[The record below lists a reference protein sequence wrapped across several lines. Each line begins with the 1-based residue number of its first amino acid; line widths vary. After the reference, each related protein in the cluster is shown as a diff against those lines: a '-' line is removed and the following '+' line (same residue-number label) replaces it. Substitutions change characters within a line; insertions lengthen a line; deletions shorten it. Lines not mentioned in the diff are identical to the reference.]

1 VRVLAGA
8 WWGLFGVGL
17 LAAACGRSDTT
28 VVTPPSEAPRAPAP
42 ASSAAASPAAA
53 SPAAASPAAASPAA
67 ASPTSGATA
76 AAGSGPATAT
86 APGAAAGA
94 ASLPAAVASPSS
106 GAAAPP
112 SGEAYRHAL
121 PGRLI
126 AIGDL
131 HGDAAATRAALRL
144 GGAIDGSG
152 RWIGGNLS
160 VVQTGDV
167 LDRGDDERAILD
179 LLEQL
184 TSAAQSAGGQL
195 VALNGNHEVMNVQG
209 DFRYVTPA
217 GVAAFGGVR
226 PRSPHARAAP
236 PSFEDRAAAFLPGGA
251 YALQLAQRDV
261 VAVVGDSLFVHGGVL
276 PEHVRYGVDRINH
289 ETREWMR
296 AGDRRAPESVASDS
310 APIWV
315 REYSLDPVAPSACE
329 KLAEVLR
336 ALNVQRMVVGHTVQN
351 AGISSACDG
360 RVWRIDV
367 GLSRYYGDRPIQV
380 LEIQQGKLR
389 VLSAPRDAK

>member
-1 VRVLAGA
+1 MAAGGA
-8 WWGLFGVGL
+8 APVASGGAAS
-17 LAAACGRSDTT
+17 AAAAS
-28 VVTPPSEAPRAPAP
+28 TPAA
-42 ASSAAASPAAA
+42 SAAASPAAA
-53 SPAAASPAAASPAA
+53 APA
-67 ASPTSGATA
+67 
-76 AAGSGPATAT
+76 
-86 APGAAAGA
+86 
-94 ASLPAAVASPSS
+94 
-106 GAAAPP
+106 
-112 SGEAYRHAL
+112 GEPYRHPL

-131 HGDAAATRAALRL
+131 HGDIAAARAALRL
-144 GGAIDGSG
+144 GGAIDASG

-167 LDRGDDERAILD
+167 LDRGDGEREILD
-179 LLEQL
+179 LFEQL
-184 TSAAQSAGGQL
+184 TAAAQSGGGQL

-209 DFRYVTPA
+209 DFRYVTPG
-217 GVAAFGGVR
+217 GVAAFAGVR

-236 PSFEDRAAAFLPGGA
+236 PQFEDRAAALLPGGA

-261 VAVVGDSLFVHGGVL
+261 IAIVGDSVFVHGGIL
-276 PEHVRYGVDRINH
+276 PEHVRYGIGRINQ

-296 AGDRRAPESVASDS
+296 AGDRRAPDSVASEL

-315 REYSLDPVAPSACE
+315 RDYSLDPVAPSSCE
-329 KLAEVLR
+329 KLGEVLK

-367 GLSRYYGDRPIQV
+367 GLSRYYGNGPIQV

-389 VLSAPRDAK
+389 VLSQPRETK

>member
-1 VRVLAGA
+1 LETLRRRVRVLVGA
-8 WWGLFGVGL
+8 CGLFGAGL
-17 LAAACGRSDTT
+17 LLPACGRGDTT

-42 ASSAAASPAAA
+42 VPNAPAAGGSGAAASGSAPAPASAAAPE
-53 SPAAASPAAASPAA
+53 
-67 ASPTSGATA
+67 A
-76 AAGSGPATAT
+76 AAGSAPVSAASSAVSPAPPAS
-86 APGAAAGA
+86 GSAGA
-94 ASLPAAVASPSS
+94 APASSP
-106 GAAAPP
+106 
-112 SGEAYRHAL
+112 AYRHPL

-131 HGDAAATRAALRL
+131 HGDVAATRAALRL

-152 RWIGGNLS
+152 RWIGGDLR

-184 TSAAQSAGGQL
+184 TAAAASAGGQL
-195 VALNGNHEVMNVQG
+195 VVLNGNHEVMNVQG

-226 PRSPHARAAP
+226 PRSRHARAAP
-236 PSFEDRAAAFLPGGA
+236 PAFEDRAAAFLPGGA

-261 VAVVGDSLFVHGGVL
+261 IAVVGDSVFVHGGVL
-276 PEHVRYGVDRINH
+276 PEHVRYGVDRINQ

-296 AGDRRAPESVASDS
+296 AGDRRAPDSVASDS

-315 REYSLDPVAPSACE
+315 RQYSLDPVAPSACE
-329 KLAEVLR
+329 KLTEVLS
-336 ALNVQRMVVGHTVQN
+336 ALNVRRMVVGHTVQD

-367 GLSRYYGDRPIQV
+367 GLSRYYGGRPIQV
-380 LEIQQGKLR
+380 LEIQRGKLR
-389 VLSAPRDAK
+389 VLSAPRQAE

>member
-1 VRVLAGA
+1 VRVLAGGL
-8 WWGLFGVGL
+8 WGLFGAGL
-17 LAAACGRSDTT
+17 LLLACGRSDTT
-28 VVTPPSEAPRAPAP
+28 VVTPPSEPPRAPAP
-42 ASSAAASPAAA
+42 A
-53 SPAAASPAAASPAA
+53 
-67 ASPTSGATA
+67 PTAPA
-76 AAGSGPATAT
+76 AAGSGAAAASESRAAPATAA
-86 APGAAAGA
+86 APEAAAGSASVAA
-94 ASLPAAVASPSS
+94 ASAPAAPAPRSS
-106 GAAAPP
+106 GSAAAPP
-112 SGEAYRHAL
+112 ASGSAYRHPL

-131 HGDAAATRAALRL
+131 HGDAAAARAALRL

-152 RWIGGNLS
+152 RWIGRDLR

-184 TSAAQSAGGQL
+184 TAAAESAGGQL
-195 VALNGNHEVMNVQG
+195 VVLNGNHEVMNVQG

-217 GVAAFGGVR
+217 GVAAFAGVR
-226 PRSPHARAAP
+226 PRSLHARAAP
-236 PSFEDRAAAFLPGGA
+236 PAFEDRAAAFLPGGA
-251 YALQLAQRDV
+251 YALQLARRDV
-261 VAVVGDSLFVHGGVL
+261 IAVVGDTVFVHGGLL
-276 PEHVRYGVDRINH
+276 PEHVRYGVERINQ

-336 ALNVQRMVVGHTVQN
+336 ALNVQRMVVGHTVQD

-367 GLSRYYGDRPIQV
+367 GLSRYYGGRPIQV

-389 VLSAPRDAK
+389 VLSAPREAQ

>member
-1 VRVLAGA
+1 MRVLAGA
-8 WWGLFGVGL
+8 PWGLWGGGL
-17 LAAACGRSDTT
+17 LVLATCGRGDTT
-28 VVTPPSEAPRAPAP
+28 VVVPPSEAARAPVPDAP
-42 ASSAAASPAAA
+42 AASVPGATAPAASGASGASLAAAASEPAGAPGSAAAAAAARSASAATEPAAT
-53 SPAAASPAAASPAA
+53 P
-67 ASPTSGATA
+67 
-76 AAGSGPATAT
+76 AAGS
-86 APGAAAGA
+86 
-94 ASLPAAVASPSS
+94 
-106 GAAAPP
+106 AAAPAA
-112 SGEAYRHAL
+112 GESYRHPL

-131 HGDAAATRAALRL
+131 HGDASATRAALRL
-144 GGAIDGSG
+144 GGAIDASG
-152 RWIGGNLS
+152 RWIGGDLS

-167 LDRGDDERAILD
+167 LDRGDEERTILD

-184 TSAAQSAGGQL
+184 TAAAQSAGGQL

-209 DFRYVTPA
+209 DFRYVTPGGA
-217 GVAAFGGVR
+217 AAFAGVR

-236 PSFEDRAAAFLPGGA
+236 PQFEERAAAFLPGGA
-251 YALQLAQRDV
+251 YALQLARRDV
-261 VAVVGDSLFVHGGVL
+261 VAVVGDTLFVHGGVL
-276 PEHVRYGVDRINH
+276 PEHVRYGIERINQ

-315 REYSLDPVAPSACE
+315 REYSLDPVAPSSCD
-329 KLAEVLR
+329 KLAEVLQ

-367 GLSRYYGDRPIQV
+367 GLSRYYGEGPIQV
-380 LEIQQGKLR
+380 LEIQEGKLR
-389 VLSAPRDAK
+389 VLSAARDAP